1 MHIAFDAKRFFLN
14 FTGLGNYSRTTIDI
28 LRESNDEDEY
38 WLLSPRIKECAE
50 TNPFLRDS
58 HCHTIRLSGAF
69 DRSFGIASHLKKNG
83 IGIYHGLSNELPVG
97 LKRNGIRSIVTIHDV
112 AFRTYPDM
120 YHWIDR
126 QIYDLKW
133 RYACQHADHI
143 IVISES
149 TKRDVMKFYG
159 VEESRISVIYQPVQK
174 LFYSPIPLQEARV
187 LAEKNVEN
195 LPQDYLL
202 YVGSINSRKNLLG
215 IVKAVEKLPKDV
227 QIPLVVVGGSTP
239 YKQEVLQYISE
250 HHLEKLIIFPQR
262 IADNRSLQALYT
274 SARAF
279 IYPSFYEG
287 FGLPVVEA
295 LLQRCPVVTSNV
307 SSLPE
312 AGGKGALLANPYDY
326 MDICHCIEKLLID
339 SKTHRRLSTEGYQ
352 YARTL
357 FNRTEIAQQL
367 RTLYQQQL

>member
-1 MHIAFDAKRFFLN
+1 MHIAFDAKRLFLN

-28 LRESNDEDEY
+28 LRETDEEDEY
-38 WLLSPRIKECAE
+38 WLLSPRIRECAE
-50 TNPFLRDS
+50 TNPFLRDER
-58 HCHTIRLSGAF
+58 CHTIKLGGAF
-69 DRSFGIASHLKKNG
+69 DRSFGITSHLKKNG

-133 RYACQHADHI
+133 RYACSHADHI
-143 IVISES
+143 IAISES

-174 LFYSPIPLQEARV
+174 LFYSPIPPEEARII
-187 LAEKNVEN
+187 AEKNVEC
-195 LPQDYLL
+195 LPQEYLL

-227 QIPLVVVGGSTP
+227 QIPLIVVGGSTA
-239 YKQEVLQYISE
+239 YKQEVLNYISE
-250 HHLEKLIIFPQR
+250 HHLEKRIIFPQR
-262 IADNRSLQALYT
+262 NINNRCLQALYT
-274 SARAF
+274 CARVF
-279 IYPSFYEG
+279 VYPSFYEG

-295 LLQRCPVVTSNV
+295 LLQGCPVVTSNV

-312 AGGKGALLANPYDY
+312 AGGKGALFANPYDY

-339 SKTHRRLSTEGYQ
+339 SKTHHRLATEGNQ

-357 FNRTEIAQQL
+357 FNRAEIANQL
-367 RTLYQQQL
+367 RALYRQ